1 MVFALHNINVA
12 ILEEKVLCV
21 LSSLKSNQITTI
33 TIKGTI
39 KGTIRGTIKGVVHV
53 VFIKI

>member
-12 ILEEKVLCV
+12 ILEKKVLSV

-39 KGTIRGTIKGVVHV
+39 RGTIKGVVHV
-53 VFIKI
+53 VFIQI